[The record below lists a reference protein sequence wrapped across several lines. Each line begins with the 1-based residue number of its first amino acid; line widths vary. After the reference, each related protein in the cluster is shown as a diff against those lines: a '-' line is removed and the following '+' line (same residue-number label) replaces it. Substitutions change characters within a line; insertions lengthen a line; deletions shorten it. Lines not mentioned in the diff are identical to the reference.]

1 MNTFTLTHVSARLVR
16 AGMLALVCGLPLQ
29 AHALFGDDEAR
40 AAILDLR
47 KRFDAANAAQ
57 GQLTQDNAQLRRSVL
72 DLQSQIETLRG
83 ELATMKGVEEQL
95 TRDVSEL
102 QRKQRDLSQSVDDR
116 LNKAVD
122 ASSAAASSA
131 SAPQESA
138 ATAPEANP
146 QKDFDAAMAVFRGG
160 NFAGAQ
166 KSFAGFLKTHPKAP
180 QYPAALFWL
189 GNAQYATK
197 NYKEAVNNF
206 RSSLSM
212 EPSGPR
218 SAEAMLA
225 IANCQVELKDS
236 AAARKTLD
244 DLVKRFPKSE
254 AAQAAKDRL
263 ARLK

>member
-1 MNTFTLTHVSARLVR
+1 MNKIPLTHVSARLVR
-16 AGMLALVCGLPLQ
+16 AGMLVLVCGLPLQ

-47 KRFDAANAAQ
+47 KRFDAANATQ

-116 LNKAVD
+116 LNKAAD
-122 ASSAAASSA
+122 ASSAAAS
-131 SAPQESA
+131 APQESA
-138 ATAPEANP
+138 SAAPEANP

-166 KSFAGFLKTHPKAP
+166 KSFAGFLKAHPKAP

-212 EPSGPR
+212 EPTGPR

-225 IANCQVELKDS
+225 IANCQIELKDS

>member
-1 MNTFTLTHVSARLVR
+1 MNALKLTHLSARLARVS
-16 AGMLALVCGLPLQ
+16 MLALMCGLPLQ

-57 GQLTQDNAQLRRSVL
+57 SQLIQDNAQLRRSVL
-72 DLQSQIETLRG
+72 DLQAQIETLRG
-83 ELATMKGVEEQL
+83 EMASMKGVEEQV
-95 TRDVSEL
+95 TRDLSEL
-102 QRKQRDLSQSVDDR
+102 QRKQRDMSQSVEDR
-116 LNKAVD
+116 LNKVE
-122 ASSAAASSA
+122 SPSAAAPA
-131 SAPQESA
+131 SAA
-138 ATAPEANP
+138 ATSEASLPEVNS

-160 NFAGAQ
+160 NFAAAQ
-166 KSFAGFLKTHPKAP
+166 KSFAAFLKTHPKSP

-206 RSSLSM
+206 RGSLSM

-225 IANCQVELKDS
+225 IANCQIELKDNPG
-236 AAARKTLD
+236 ARKTLE

-263 ARLK
+263 SRLR

>member
-116 LNKAVD
+116 LNKAAD

-131 SAPQESA
+131 SAPQDAA

-146 QKDFDAAMAVFRGG
+146 QQDFDAAMAVFRGG

-166 KSFAGFLKTHPKAP
+166 KSFAGFLKAHPKAP

>member
-1 MNTFTLTHVSARLVR
+1 MSKFTLTHVSARLARV
-16 AGMLALVCGLPLQ
+16 GMLALVCGLPLQ

-47 KRFDAANAAQ
+47 KRFDAANASQ
-57 GQLTQDNAQLRRSVL
+57 SQLIQDNAQLRRSVL

-116 LNKAVD
+116 LSKAAE
-122 ASSAAASSA
+122 ASSAAAS
-131 SAPQESA
+131 APQESTP
-138 ATAPEANP
+138 TAPEANP

-166 KSFAGFLKTHPKAP
+166 KAFAGFLKAHPKAP

-225 IANCQVELKDS
+225 IANCQIELKDS

-263 ARLK
+263 ARLR

>member
-225 IANCQVELKDS
+225 IANCQVELKDN

>member
-1 MNTFTLTHVSARLVR
+1 VNTITLTHLGTRLAR

-47 KRFDAANAAQ
+47 KRFDAANASQ
-57 GQLTQDNAQLRRSVL
+57 SQLIQDNAQLRRSVL
-72 DLQSQIETLRG
+72 DLQAQIETLRG

-116 LNKAVD
+116 LSK
-122 ASSAAASSA
+122 AAAAPTAGA
-131 SAPQESA
+131 SAPQEPTA
-138 ATAPEANP
+138 AAPEANP

-160 NFAGAQ
+160 NFTGAQ
-166 KSFAGFLKTHPKAP
+166 KAFAGFLKTHPKSA

-206 RSSLSM
+206 RGSLSM

-218 SAEAMLA
+218 AAEAMLA
-225 IANCQVELKDS
+225 IANCQIELKDT

>member
-116 LNKAVD
+116 LNKAAD

-131 SAPQESA
+131 SAPQDAA

-166 KSFAGFLKTHPKAP
+166 KSFAGFLKAHPKAP

-225 IANCQVELKDS
+225 IANCQIELKDS

>member
-1 MNTFTLTHVSARLVR
+1 MLV
-16 AGMLALVCGLPLQ
+16 LVCGLPLQ

-47 KRFDAANAAQ
+47 KRFDAANATQ

-116 LNKAVD
+116 LNKA
-122 ASSAAASSA
+122 AESASAAAPGA
-131 SAPQESA
+131 SATQEPTA
-138 ATAPEANP
+138 AAPAEANP

-166 KSFAGFLKTHPKAP
+166 KSFAGFLKAHPKAP

-225 IANCQVELKDS
+225 IANCQIELKDS

>member
-1 MNTFTLTHVSARLVR
+1 
-16 AGMLALVCGLPLQ
+16 
-29 AHALFGDDEAR
+29 
-40 AAILDLR
+40 
-47 KRFDAANAAQ
+47 
-57 GQLTQDNAQLRRSVL
+57 
-72 DLQSQIETLRG
+72 
-83 ELATMKGVEEQL
+83 
-95 TRDVSEL
+95 
-102 QRKQRDLSQSVDDR
+102 
-116 LNKAVD
+116 
-122 ASSAAASSA
+122 
-131 SAPQESA
+131 
-138 ATAPEANP
+138 
-146 QKDFDAAMAVFRGG
+146 MAVFRGG

-225 IANCQVELKDS
+225 IANCQVELKDN